1 MVEFLKV
8 QYRLNRITETQ
19 LNNLI
24 IAEKI
29 TEEDKIYIMN

>member
-19 LNNLI
+19 LDKLI
-24 IAEKI
+24 VSGKI